1 MFDETLGYLLI
12 AIAAVW
18 LALTVVRDVRSYRQ
32 QAWEDHVTSTPGLDQ
47 PANDFDLWLEEL
59 RGLA

>member
-1 MFDETLGYLLI
+1 MFDEILGYLLI

-18 LALTVVRDVRSYRQ
+18 LGLTVVRDVRAYRQ
-32 QAWEDHVTSTPGLDQ
+32 QAWEAHATSAPGLDQ
-47 PANDFDLWLEEL
+47 PASDFDLWSEEL